1 MGRYIKT
8 QVEGQELISELL
20 RRVGDD
26 PELGPQMGKMGLLAA
41 YRCTDPDFTVWLDTA
56 DGKYD
61 VGVGDPLREPN
72 VTISYDADTAH
83 KSWLNKLN
91 ATMAITRGT
100 IKVDGSV
107 TALLRFV
114 PLQAKV
120 ADVYVSLLEERGLT
134 ELIDV

>member
-1 MGRYIKT
+1 MSRFIKT
-8 QVEGQELISELL
+8 AGEGEELISELL
-20 RRVGDD
+20 RRVGKD

-41 YRCTDPDFTVWLDTA
+41 YRCTDPDFTVWLDTS
-56 DGKYD
+56 DGRYD
-61 VGVGDPLREPN
+61 VGVGDPPRPPS
-72 VTISYDADTAH
+72 VMISYEADTAH
-83 KSWLNKLN
+83 KAWLNRVN

-120 ADVYVSLLEERGLT
+120 AAVYESLLRERGLN